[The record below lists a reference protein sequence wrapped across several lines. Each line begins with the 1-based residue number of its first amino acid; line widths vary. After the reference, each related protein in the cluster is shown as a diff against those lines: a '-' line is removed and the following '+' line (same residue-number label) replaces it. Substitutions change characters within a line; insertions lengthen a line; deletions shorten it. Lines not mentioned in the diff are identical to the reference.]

1 VEQRWAEITIE
12 ASGEA
17 AQEIAGALLT
27 DVASCHGFSATESRV
42 SGYLPVDERLENTLL
57 SLRSALR
64 ALPDQAGLDAATVQP
79 ISPEVSVRFVAEADW
94 ANAWKQYFKPQTI
107 GEHIVVKPTWEAWD
121 ARPGDVVIEIDPGMA
136 FGTGLHPTTRL
147 CLRALETDVTPGA
160 RVADVGT
167 GSGILAVA
175 AAKLGASR
183 VEATDIDPLAVRIAR
198 QNVVLNGAENVV
210 SVAEASVP
218 PPGTF
223 DLVVANILA
232 DVIIEMSSALKNALV
247 PAGRLIASGIIVE
260 RSDDVATHLTEA
272 GFAVEAIAR
281 EDEWAAVLAR
291 RV

>member
-1 VEQRWAEITIE
+1 MEQRWAEIAIE

-27 DVASCHGFSATESRV
+27 DVAGCQGFSATETRIC
-42 SGYLPVDERLENTLL
+42 GYLPVDERLENTLL

-64 ALPDQAGLDAATVQP
+64 ARPDDASLLGGGGL
-79 ISPEVSVRFVAEADW
+79 SPEITVRFVAEADW

-107 GEHIVVKPTWEAWD
+107 GERIVVKPTWEAWD
-121 ARPGDVVIEIDPGMA
+121 TRSGDVVIEIDPGMA

-183 VEATDIDPLAVRIAR
+183 VEATDIDPLAVRSRAKTW
-198 QNVVLNGAENVV
+198 L
-210 SVAEASVP
+210 S
-218 PPGTF
+218 T
-223 DLVVANILA
+223 
-232 DVIIEMSSALKNALV
+232 ALKTWFTSRRRAFRR
-247 PAGRLIASGIIVE
+247 PARLIWWSP
-260 RSDDVATHLTEA
+260 TFWPT
-272 GFAVEAIAR
+272 
-281 EDEWAAVLAR
+281 
-291 RV
+291 